1 MVCLLPSLRFLLFF
15 ILLGK
20 VVGVRKGEILGED
33 TSIIIDYSNYPSS
46 AKIDSINPLGWP
58 FLFPF
63 F

>member
-46 AKIDSINPLGWP
+46 AKIDSINPLG
-58 FLFPF
+58 
-63 F
+63 